1 MHDWYTLLI
10 RNTGLLV
17 AYRWLAWAGAAIVL
31 IIDAV
36 PTTLPNITL
45 LSLIALLNL
54 GLTLARTSYTP
65 LIRSKPLY
73 LLGDGIL
80 ALLIVFCSG
89 SELLPFYPYA
99 LAALITPALLFGW
112 RTALLATSIFISV
125 DLLLIWLGTWLS
137 GSPLPPLLLR
147 IQLPIAF
154 SALWV
159 LVQHY
164 LLRPPD
170 PYAPL
175 PKPNVTRFTSLSRPP
190 FVESPLERRKRW
202 SESLTPTLL
211 EKPRL
216 QPAVQ
221 TEPEAPRSAL
231 PLSRPQMSDLRQ
243 AMHASIATEA
253 NFDVALHRLMEHFNR
268 HTTVTLT
275 LNHIGPAQPLRPVQ
289 QRTLLRLA
297 TEALVNVDQH
307 ANAHAALLTLSFAG
321 DAVTVTIEDDGVGLL
336 DGTYMRPG
344 MHALRA
350 LDYCFAELGG
360 TLSVGEN
367 AHGGVVVHARLPLT
381 PAEPPPTLPP
391 HTA

>member
-31 IIDAV
+31 VIGAA
-36 PTTLPNITL
+36 PATLSNITL

-54 GLTLARTSYTP
+54 GLTFARTSYTP
-65 LIRSKPLY
+65 LIRSQPLY

-80 ALLIVFCSG
+80 ALLIVCFSG
-89 SELLPFYPYA
+89 GELLPFYPYA

-112 RTALLATSIFISV
+112 RTALFATSIFISV

-137 GSPLPPLLLR
+137 GPPLPPLIPRL
-147 IQLPIAF
+147 QLPIAF
-154 SALWV
+154 STLWV

-164 LLRPPD
+164 LLSPPD

-175 PKPNVTRFTSLSRPP
+175 PKPNVASLTSLPRPL
-190 FVESPLERRKRW
+190 FVAPPLERRKRW
-202 SESLTPTLL
+202 GEPLAPTLL
-211 EKPRL
+211 ENPRL

-221 TEPEAPRSAL
+221 TESKVPRPVLL
-231 PLSRPQMSDLRQ
+231 PLRPEMSDLRQ
-243 AMHASIATEA
+243 TMHASIATEA
-253 NFDVALHRLMEHFNR
+253 NFDAALHRLTEHFNR

-275 LNHIGPAQPLRPVQ
+275 LNHSGTAQPLRPVQ

-297 TEALVNVDQH
+297 TEALVNIDQH
-307 ANAHAALLTLSFAG
+307 ANAHAALLTLSFVS
-321 DAVTVTIEDDGVGLL
+321 DAVTITIEDDGVGLL

-350 LDYCFAELGG
+350 LDYCFAELDG
-360 TLSVGEN
+360 TLSVSEN

-381 PAEPPPTLPP
+381 SAEPPPTLPP

>member
-17 AYRWLAWAGAAIVL
+17 AYRWLAWAGAVSTLSIGAAPPTLTNL
-31 IIDAV
+31 I
-36 PTTLPNITL
+36 L

-54 GLTLARTSYTP
+54 GLTFARTSYTP
-65 LIRSKPLY
+65 LIRAQPLY
-73 LLGDGIL
+73 LLGDGLL
-80 ALLIVFCSG
+80 ALLIVFFSG

-112 RTALLATSIFISV
+112 RTAILATGIFVSV
-125 DLLLIWLGTWLS
+125 DLLLIWASTLLS
-137 GSPLPPLLLR
+137 GADFPPLIPR

-164 LLRPPD
+164 LLSPPN

-175 PKPNVTRFTSLSRPP
+175 PKPNVASFTSLPRPP
-190 FVESPLERRKRW
+190 VVAPPIERRKRW
-202 SESLTPTLL
+202 GEPLAPTLL

-216 QPAVQ
+216 QPAIQ
-221 TEPEAPRSAL
+221 TESEAACPAL
-231 PLSRPQMSDLRQ
+231 LPSRPEMSDLRQ
-243 AMHASIATEA
+243 TMHASIATETC
-253 NFDVALHRLMEHFNR
+253 FDTALHRLMEHFNR

-297 TEALVNVDQH
+297 TEALVNIDQH
-307 ANAHAALLTLSFAG
+307 ANAHAAILTLSFVG

-350 LDYCFAELGG
+350 LDYCFAELDG
-360 TLSVGEN
+360 TLSVSEKT
-367 AHGGVVVHARLPLT
+367 HGGVVVHARLPLT
-381 PAEPPPTLPP
+381 PAEPPPTLPL